1 MDMGCDAFV
10 SRMCNVQS
18 GRGAYWMRNMQS
30 GRSAYRMCGMYS
42 EAGHIVRE
50 TCVVSVVRMC

>member
-1 MDMGCDAFV
+1 MGRDAFV

-18 GRGAYWMRNMQS
+18 GGSVYWMRNVQS
-30 GRSAYRMCGMYS
+30 GRSAYRMCSVYS

-50 TCVVSVVRMC
+50 TCIVSVVRMC